1 MKKRKRRMNYF
12 YIAAVVLVLFFV
24 VYPLF
29 EAFRISFT
37 RWNGYS
43 QNYTYIGINNYIK
56 LFRDK
61 NFRTAFFNT
70 LVYGFGSALLQNVF
84 GLFFAVFLNSR
95 FRGHSVVRTIIYL
108 PVMISGLIMG
118 YILYFFVRY
127 NHGVINDITAVFG
140 IASVDW
146 MASGP
151 RGVVIMT
158 LINSWQYVG
167 IAMVIYM
174 AGLQNIP
181 STYAEAAAIDGASTV
196 QAFRHITLPL
206 LIPSIESSVVLN
218 IIGGLKLYDVIV
230 SLTGGGPGFTTHSL
244 ASYISNQY
252 FKAQNAGYSAA
263 IGIFTFFFIMIVSN
277 VFMKYFEKKEVF
289 Y

>member
-43 QNYTYIGINNYIK
+43 QNYKYIGIDNYIK
-56 LFRDK
+56 LFKDK
-61 NFRTAFFNT
+61 NFRAAFFNT

-84 GLFFAVFLNSR
+84 GLLFAVFLNSR
-95 FRGHSVVRTIIYL
+95 FRGHSVVRTILYL

-127 NHGVINDITAVFG
+127 NHGVINDILAVFG
-140 IASVDW
+140 AAAVDW
-146 MASGP
+146 MANGP
-151 RGVVIMT
+151 RGVLIMT

-181 STYAEAAAIDGASTV
+181 STYAEAAAIDGASTF

-206 LIPSIESSVVLN
+206 LIPSIESAVVLN
-218 IIGGLKLYDVIV
+218 VIGGLKLYDVIV

-252 FKAQNAGYSAA
+252 FNAQNAGYSAA

-277 VFMKYFEKKEVF
+277 LFMRYFEKKEVF

>member
-1 MKKRKRRMNYF
+1 M
-12 YIAAVVLVLFFV
+12 
-24 VYPLF
+24 
-29 EAFRISFT
+29 
-37 RWNGYS
+37 
-43 QNYTYIGINNYIK
+43 
-56 LFRDK
+56 
-61 NFRTAFFNT
+61 
-70 LVYGFGSALLQNVF
+70 
-84 GLFFAVFLNSR
+84 
-95 FRGHSVVRTIIYL
+95 
-108 PVMISGLIMG
+108 
-118 YILYFFVRY
+118 
-127 NHGVINDITAVFG
+127 INDITAVFG
-140 IASVDW
+140 IAAVDW

-252 FKAQNAGYSAA
+252 FNAQNAGYSAA

>member
-43 QNYTYIGINNYIK
+43 QSYTYIGINNYIK
-56 LFRDK
+56 IFRDK

-140 IASVDW
+140 IAAVDW

-158 LINSWQYVG
+158 LINFWQYVG

-252 FKAQNAGYSAA
+252 FNAQNAGYSAA

>member
-140 IASVDW
+140 IAAVDW

-252 FKAQNAGYSAA
+252 FNAQNAGYSAA